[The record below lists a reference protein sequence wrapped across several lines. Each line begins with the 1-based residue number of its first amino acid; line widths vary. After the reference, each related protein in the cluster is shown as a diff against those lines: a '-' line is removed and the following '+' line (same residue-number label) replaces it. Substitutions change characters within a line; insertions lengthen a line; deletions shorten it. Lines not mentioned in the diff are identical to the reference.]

1 MQRSIIIFQLKK
13 KFTDLKK
20 YLKTIKV
27 CWPPKPFKLCFWHQ
41 KLVHIHINK
50 TSTNICTWCNN
61 SYMYIHWSLLNHSL
75 TWALTSSESLPNS
88 LWSSW
93 GSSCFWAS
101 SSVLLMASSNL
112 ALRSLKRKK
121 KFHSNIKESSC
132 TKKTKLL
139 KYLWWTD
146 GWTKTI
152 YMWFHFL
159 PPVISLGS
167 LFHHVPLKFPSTT
180 PKLCNDEHLK
190 YGKSLL
196 DEGLCFLHILLSF
209 HFFFQFA
216 VMVMVQAFTVFRV
229 VRVVIWKLN
238 RATN

>member
-112 ALRSLKRKK
+112 ALRSLKWKK
-121 KFHSNIKESSC
+121 KVSFQYKGKFMYKENE
-132 TKKTKLL
+132 TTQIFMMN
-139 KYLWWTD
+139 WWMN
-146 GWTKTI
+146 KNHI
-152 YMWFHFL
+152 H
-159 PPVISLGS
+159 VISFLTPS
-167 LFHHVPLKFPSTT
+167 DFP
-180 PKLCNDEHLK
+180 
-190 YGKSLL
+190 
-196 DEGLCFLHILLSF
+196 
-209 HFFFQFA
+209 
-216 VMVMVQAFTVFRV
+216 
-229 VRVVIWKLN
+229 W
-238 RATN
+238 